1 MRHRFRGFV
10 LLLLGVLVFAACTSE
25 ADELADRCRPADS
38 VVATYQLRI
47 EQPIKLENPW
57 MVESREGL
65 LEAWYFI
72 SAMVRGGEFDGQIA
86 TWQLPGFGPT
96 AGIDPVNTLNVSV
109 PANSVAE
116 LLDIGSTLG
125 LDPTDYGVSAWAE
138 LEGFDLSQRCLDLEK
153 S

>member
-1 MRHRFRGFV
+1 MHLRFRAIV
-10 LLLLGVLVFAACTSE
+10 LLHVGVPVFTACTSE
-25 ADELADRCRPADS
+25 ADELADRCRRADS
-38 VVATYQLRI
+38 VVATYQLRVEEPI
-47 EQPIKLENPW
+47 ELENPW
-57 MVESREGL
+57 MVESREAS